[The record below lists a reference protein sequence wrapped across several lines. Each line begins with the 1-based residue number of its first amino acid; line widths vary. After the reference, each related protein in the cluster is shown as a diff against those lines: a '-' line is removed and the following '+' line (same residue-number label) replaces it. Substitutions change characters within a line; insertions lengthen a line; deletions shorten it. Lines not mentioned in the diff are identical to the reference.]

1 MGGGYKVFADVVELN
16 MMSQRKN
23 STHELENTILVE
35 IKNFKERFLKT
46 SLINC
51 ANNTGKTSLVDAL
64 KKMKSIVPNS
74 DIVNFSYEVFYN
86 FSYPTDDELI
96 KFEVMFTDFN

>member
-35 IKNFKERFLKT
+35 SKI
-46 SLINC
+46 
-51 ANNTGKTSLVDAL
+51 L
-64 KKMKSIVPNS
+64 KKDFLRHPLSIAQTTLVRHRW
-74 DIVNFSYEVFYN
+74 
-86 FSYPTDDELI
+86 
-96 KFEVMFTDFN
+96 